1 MFRRRFLRASLGG
14 AGSLLLARGAAAQAT
29 DYPNN
34 TIRILVPF
42 AAGSATDNG
51 ARHIADRLGKAWK
64 VGVVVDNKPGANGF
78 IAAQAAQQSK
88 PDGYTIFVTSNT
100 AMASNVAMFKSLP
113 YDPVNEF
120 EPISLIGYA
129 PVFLLA
135 HPSLEAKTL
144 QELIALAK
152 AKPGKLNWGS
162 GSASTRIAGEM
173 LRSKTGIDITH
184 VPYRSTPL
192 ALQDLMA
199 GHLQFSF
206 GDPVTS
212 TPQIKAGTVKCLG
225 VTNNGRYALTPDIP
239 TMIEQGVPG
248 YELSSWTAVFVP
260 KGLPRPV
267 YDKLRAEVVKAVG
280 DPDYVQTQA
289 RNGSVVK
296 PTTPEEMRRIQ
307 LEEIRI
313 YRDIMKAAG
322 MEPE

>member
-1 MFRRRFLRASLGG
+1 MYRRRFVGASIG
-14 AGSLLLARGAAAQAT
+14 AGTAAVLARTAAAQGA

-34 TIRILVPF
+34 TIKIIVPF

-51 ARHIADRLGKAWK
+51 ARNIADKLTKAWK

-78 IAAQAAQQSK
+78 IGAQAAQQSK

-100 AMASNVAMFKSLP
+100 AMASNVALFKTLP
-113 YDPVNEF
+113 YDPVGEF

-135 HPSLEAKTL
+135 HPSLKANTL

-152 AKPGKLNWGS
+152 SQPGKQNWGA

-173 LRSKTGIDITH
+173 LKAKTGIDITY

-199 GHLQFSF
+199 GHLNFSF

-225 VTNNGRYALTPDIP
+225 VTNNGRYPLTPDIP
-239 TMIEQGVPG
+239 TMIEQGIPG

-260 KGLPRPV
+260 KGMPRPI
-267 YDKLRAEVVKAVG
+267 YDKLRGEVMKAIS
-280 DPDYVQTQA
+280 DPEYIKTQA
-289 RNGSVVK
+289 TNGAVVK

-313 YRDIMKAAG
+313 YREIMKAAG
-322 MEPE
+322 IEPE

>member
-1 MFRRRFLRASLGG
+1 MFRRRFLRTSAGVGAAS
-14 AGSLLLARGAAAQAT
+14 LLARGAASQGT

-34 TIRILVPF
+34 TIKIIVPF

-51 ARHIADRLGKAWK
+51 ARHIADRLAKAWK
-64 VGVVVDNKPGANGF
+64 VGVVVDNKPGANSF
-78 IAAQAAQQSK
+78 IGAQAAQQSK

-113 YDPVNEF
+113 YDPIEGF

-129 PVFLLA
+129 PVFMLA
-135 HPSLEAKTL
+135 HPSLKANTV
-144 QELIALAK
+144 QEFIALAK
-152 AKPGKLNWGS
+152 AQPGKLNWGA

-173 LRSKTGIDITH
+173 LRAKTGIDVTY

-199 GHLQFSF
+199 GVLNVSF

-225 VTNNGRYALTPDIP
+225 VTNNGRYPLTPDIP
-239 TMIEQGVPG
+239 TMIEQGLAG

-260 KGLPRPV
+260 KGMPRPI
-267 YDKLRAEVVKAVG
+267 YEKLRAEVFKAISE
-280 DPDYVQTQA
+280 PEYVETQA
-289 RNGSVVK
+289 RNGAVVK
-296 PTTPEEMRRIQ
+296 PTTPEEMRKIQ

-313 YRDIMKAAG
+313 YREIMKAAG
-322 MEPE
+322 IEPE

>member
-1 MFRRRFLRASLGG
+1 MQRRAFVSG
-14 AGSLLLARGAAAQAT
+14 AASLLLARGAAAQAT

-34 TIRILVPF
+34 TIKIIVPF
-42 AAGSATDNG
+42 APGSATDNG
-51 ARHIADRLGKAWK
+51 ARHIADRLTKAWK
-64 VGVVVDNKPGANGF
+64 VGVVVDNKPGANAF
-78 IAAQAAQQSK
+78 IGAQAAQQSK

-100 AMASNVAMFKSLP
+100 AMASNVALFKTLP
-113 YDPVNEF
+113 YDPIEGF

-135 HPSLEAKTL
+135 HPSLEAKNL

-152 AKPGKLNWGS
+152 SKPGKLNWGA

-173 LRSKTGIDITH
+173 LRSKTGIDITY

-199 GHLQFSF
+199 GHLNLSF

-225 VTNNGRYALTPDIP
+225 VTNNGRYPLTPDIP
-239 TMIEQGVPG
+239 TMIEQGIPG

-260 KGLPRPV
+260 KGLPRPI
-267 YDKLRAEVVKAVG
+267 YEKLRAEVVKAIS
-280 DPDYVQTQA
+280 DPEYVQSQA
-289 RNGSVVK
+289 TNGAVVK
-296 PTTPEEMRRIQ
+296 PTTPDEMRKIQ

-313 YRDIMKAAG
+313 YREIMKAAG
-322 MEPE
+322 IEPE

>member
-1 MFRRRFLRASLGG
+1 L
-14 AGSLLLARGAAAQAT
+14 T
-29 DYPNN
+29 
-34 TIRILVPF
+34 
-42 AAGSATDNG
+42 
-51 ARHIADRLGKAWK
+51 KAWK
-64 VGVVVDNKPGANGF
+64 VGVVVDNKPGANAF
-78 IAAQAAQQSK
+78 IGAQAAQQSK

-100 AMASNVAMFKSLP
+100 SMASNVALFKTLP
-113 YDPVNEF
+113 YDPIEGF

-135 HPSLEAKTL
+135 HPSLEAKNL

-152 AKPGKLNWGS
+152 ARPGKLNWGA

-173 LRSKTGIDITH
+173 LRAKTGIDVTY

-199 GHLQFSF
+199 GHLNFSF

-225 VTNNGRYALTPDIP
+225 VTNNGRYPLAPDIP
-239 TMIEQGVPG
+239 TMIEQGVAG

-260 KGLPRPV
+260 KGVPRPV
-267 YDKLRAEVVKAVG
+267 YEKLRAEVVKAIS
-280 DPDYVQTQA
+280 DPEYIEPQA
-289 RNGSVVK
+289 RNGSVIK
-296 PTTPEEMRRIQ
+296 PTTPDEMRKIQ

-313 YRDIMKAAG
+313 YREIMKAAG
-322 MEPE
+322 IEPE

>member
-1 MFRRRFLRASLGG
+1 
-14 AGSLLLARGAAAQAT
+14 
-29 DYPNN
+29 
-34 TIRILVPF
+34 
-42 AAGSATDNG
+42 
-51 ARHIADRLGKAWK
+51 
-64 VGVVVDNKPGANGF
+64 
-78 IAAQAAQQSK
+78 
-88 PDGYTIFVTSNT
+88 
-100 AMASNVAMFKSLP
+100 MASNVALFKTLP
-113 YDPVNEF
+113 YDPIEGF

-135 HPSLEAKTL
+135 HPSLEAKNL

-152 AKPGKLNWGS
+152 ARPGKLNWGA

-173 LRSKTGIDITH
+173 LRSKTGIDITY

-199 GHLQFSF
+199 GHLNLSF

-225 VTNNGRYALTPDIP
+225 VTNNGRYPLTPDIP
-239 TMIEQGVPG
+239 TMIEHGIAG

-267 YDKLRAEVVKAVG
+267 YEKLRAEVVKAIS
-280 DPDYVQTQA
+280 DPEYVQSQA
-289 RNGSVVK
+289 TNGAVVK
-296 PTTPEEMRRIQ
+296 PTTPDEMRKIQ

-313 YRDIMKAAG
+313 YREIMKAAG
-322 MEPE
+322 IEPE

>member
-1 MFRRRFLRASLGG
+1 MHRRSFVRASIGG
-14 AGSLLLARGAAAQAT
+14 AAVSLLARGAAAQST
-29 DYPNN
+29 DYPNT
-34 TIRILVPF
+34 TIKIIVPF
-42 AAGSATDNG
+42 AAGSATDNA
-51 ARHIADRLGKAWK
+51 ARHVADRLAKAWK

-113 YDPVNEF
+113 YDPIEGF

-152 AKPGKLNWGS
+152 AKPGKLNWGA

-173 LRSKTGIDITH
+173 LRSKAGIDITY

-199 GHLQFSF
+199 GHLNLSF

-212 TPQIKAGTVKCLG
+212 TPQIKAGTVRCLG
-225 VTNNGRYALTPDIP
+225 VTNNGRYPLTPDIP
-239 TMIEQGVPG
+239 TMIEQGLAG

-260 KGLPRPV
+260 RGMPRPV
-267 YDKLRAEVVKAVG
+267 YDKLRAEVIKAIG
-280 DPDYVQTQA
+280 DPEYVETQA
-289 RNGSVVK
+289 RNGAVVR
-296 PTTPEEMRRIQ
+296 PTTPEEMRKIQ

-313 YRDIMKAAG
+313 YREIMKAAG
-322 MEPE
+322 IEPE

>member
-1 MFRRRFLRASLGG
+1 MLRRTFG
-14 AGSLLLARGAAAQAT
+14 AGAAWLLLARGAAAQAG

-34 TIRILVPF
+34 TIKIIVPF

-51 ARHIADRLGKAWK
+51 ARNIADKLSKAWK
-64 VGVVVDNKPGANGF
+64 VGVVVDNRPGANSF
-78 IAAQAAQQSK
+78 IGAQAAQQSK
-88 PDGYTIFVTSNT
+88 PDGHTIFVTSNT
-100 AMASNVAMFKSLP
+100 AMASNVALFKSLP
-113 YDPVNEF
+113 YDPVEGF

-135 HPSLEAKTL
+135 HPSLKANTL

-152 AKPGKLNWGS
+152 SQPGKLNWGA

-173 LRSKTGIDITH
+173 LRAKAGIDVTY

-192 ALQDLMA
+192 ALQDLMS
-199 GHLQFSF
+199 GHLNMSF

-225 VTNNGRYALTPDIP
+225 VTNNGRYPLTPDIP
-239 TMIEQGVPG
+239 TMIEQGLAG

-260 KGLPRPV
+260 KGIPRPI
-267 YDKLRAEVVKAVG
+267 YEKLRAEIVKAIS
-280 DPDYVQTQA
+280 DPDYVETQA
-289 RNGSVVK
+289 RNGAVVK
-296 PTTPEEMRRIQ
+296 PTTPDEMRKIQ

-313 YRDIMKAAG
+313 YREIMKTAG
-322 MEPE
+322 IEPE

>member
-1 MFRRRFLRASLGG
+1 MLRRTFGASAASL
-14 AGSLLLARGAAAQAT
+14 LVARGAAAQAT

-34 TIRILVPF
+34 TIKIIVPF

-51 ARHIADRLGKAWK
+51 ARHVADRLSKAWK

-100 AMASNVAMFKSLP
+100 AMASNVAMFRSLP
-113 YDPVNEF
+113 YDPVDAF

-135 HPSLEAKTL
+135 HPSLEARTL

-152 AKPGKLNWGS
+152 ARPGKLNWGS

-173 LRSKTGIDITH
+173 LKAKTGIDVTH

-199 GHLQFSF
+199 GHLNFSF

-212 TPQIKAGTVKCLG
+212 TPQIKAGTVRCLG
-225 VTNNGRYALTPDIP
+225 VTNNGRYPLTPDIP
-239 TMIEQGVPG
+239 TMIEQGIAG
-248 YELSSWTAVFVP
+248 YELSSWTAVYVP

-267 YDKLRAEVVKAVG
+267 YDKLRTEVVRAIS
-280 DPDYVQTQA
+280 DPDYVETQA
-289 RNGSVVK
+289 RGGAVVK
-296 PTTPEEMRRIQ
+296 PTTSDEMRRIQ

-313 YRDIMKAAG
+313 YREIMKASG

>member
-267 YDKLRAEVVKAVG
+267 YDKLRAEVVKAIG